1 MSNNRE
7 SFSLSNTTHRSFKS
21 QCWGPASA
29 MIPMQIRPGS
39 NFYLN
44 ADPDQGSQSNAD
56 PDPGQTLLSQNNQF
70 LLVKYHRS

>member
-1 MSNNRE
+1 MSNNSE
-7 SFSLSNTTHRSFKS
+7 SFSLSNTTYRSFKS

-44 ADPDQGSQSNAD
+44 ADPDQTFYLNADPDQGSQSNAD
-56 PDPGQTLLSQNNQF
+56 PDPGQTLLSQ
-70 LLVKYHRS
+70 S